1 MTRDKLE
8 YFRQMMGSG
17 MITRDEFKEIENIYH
32 NQDRSFIE
40 IDGKKEVIS
49 KERIRRHEHD
59 PYSAALKKG
68 GERAEEIESGENDL
82 EMMKSTRDLLRGLSL
97 QGLLTKFLGIE
108 EILMEQKN
116 KKK

>member
-17 MITRDEFKEIENIYH
+17 MITREEFKEIESIYH

-59 PYSAALKKG
+59 PYSAALNNRG
-68 GERAEEIESGENDL
+68 REAEEIESEENDP
-82 EMMKSTRDLLRGLSL
+82 ETMKSTPDLLRGLSL

-108 EILMEQKN
+108 EILMEQK
-116 KKK
+116 KGK